1 MARGQSTEKG
11 SSKSGLWGGGM
22 LVCGASVWPSHAGD
36 GAWVEST
43 GHLLLGPRP
52 GVPAPPE
59 LQWPPGSGRLLSGTR
74 RLQAPARLLRLI
86 AVTGTERVCSI
97 GRGQGL
103 GLPLASSALQ
113 PLPPDTVPPQRQLQF
128 TYLLCVPVFL
138 PHDG

>member
-1 MARGQSTEKG
+1 
-11 SSKSGLWGGGM
+11 M